1 MSKISLRDALRT
13 TTMFLCDSNIEAYYD
28 NLLNTQVAAMKET
41 LSSVGTIE
49 GLKQYVRSE
58 KKP

>member
-41 LSSVGTIE
+41 LSSVGSMI
-49 GLKQYVRSE
+49 
-58 KKP
+58 